1 MPSETLDEAAAAP
14 LRFERRAVDRWPLA
28 GAATACRLGGERFGD
43 TTALKMRD
51 YSEEGLGAICRSPIE
66 PGAIIS
72 VAFRAPGQPA
82 RQGVVLR
89 CLPCGEGYH
98 VAIRFERRWAA

>member
-1 MPSETLDEAAAAP
+1 MPSETLDEAATAP
-14 LRFERRAVDRWPLA
+14 LRFERRTCDRWPLA
-28 GAATACRLGGERFGD
+28 GVATVCRLGGERFGE
-43 TTALKMRD
+43 TTALKMLD
-51 YSEEGLGAICRSPIE
+51 YSEEGLGAICQSPIE

-72 VAFRAPGQPA
+72 VAFRAPGQPS